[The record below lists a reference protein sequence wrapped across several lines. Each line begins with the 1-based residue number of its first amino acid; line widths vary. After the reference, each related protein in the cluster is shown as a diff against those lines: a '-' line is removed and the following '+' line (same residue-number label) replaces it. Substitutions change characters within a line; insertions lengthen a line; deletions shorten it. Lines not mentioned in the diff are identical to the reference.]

1 MSDSVAH
8 QISLFRSLILSR
20 RLDGAALRI
29 IESVMVSKDVRSS
42 SVAIRSSLR
51 DFIRFE
57 SISIMRENAEKPVEK
72 KLLDLDFLV
81 RAFALLGDNCLAL
94 RYEALL
100 LRDFKSTS
108 CQWLEVSHMEW
119 LNFAEQSLDYGF
131 NSIARKACE
140 NALMCFQKASKT
152 NLETTEFFEG
162 VKIIEKIK
170 RLKDCAMTSAVSRSG
185 SVLSVQVQAE
195 RYTKNK
201 LMNRSKASSS
211 VCKETQYL
219 ATTLFRNGIRKRN
232 QRYLQESQ
240 SLVKMTDEPNT
251 NRS

>member
-81 RAFALLGDNCLAL
+81 RAFALLGDV
-94 RYEALL
+94 EAEL
-100 LRDFKSTS
+100 FG
-108 CQWLEVSHMEW
+108 
-119 LNFAEQSLDYGF
+119 FEQSLDYGF

-140 NALMCFQKASKT
+140 NALLCFQKASKT

-170 RLKDCAMTSAVSRSG
+170 RLKDCAMTSAVSC
-185 SVLSVQVQAE
+185 SVQVQAE

-219 ATTLFRNGIRKRN
+219 ATTLFRYGIRKRN